1 MSDPGTTASAKVGV
15 VNLGVLSGLMGGV
28 GLNVGDVSVT
38 GSSTVSSPA
47 VTTSAAT
54 ATPVATAASVVPNVT
69 TVHTGEYWAGPLP
82 IILAS
87 GMALAGLILIARRR
101 LASAARAVLRF
112 TRPPTRPSG
121 RKVDRHRARHPGPP
135 PFPLRSRGRPGG
147 SLQRQRR
154 GGATAEEPRRKI
166 FGGSGEG

>member
-54 ATPVATAASVVPNVT
+54 ATPVAVTASPAPAAVPDVT
-69 TVHTGEYWAGPLP
+69 SVHTGEYWAGTLP
-82 IILAS
+82 VILMA
-87 GMALAGLILIARRR
+87 GMGFAGVMLIGRRR
-101 LASAARAVLRF
+101 IAAAARALNPI
-112 TRPPTRPSG
+112 TR
-121 RKVDRHRARHPGPP
+121 
-135 PFPLRSRGRPGG
+135 
-147 SLQRQRR
+147 RR
-154 GGATAEEPRRKI
+154 GGR
-166 FGGSGEG
+166 